1 MVSIDPTCQP
11 SEDDVVIS
19 GFSCRFPKSDNIDEL
34 SNNLFNMD
42 DLMQTAN
49 TPAWQTTK
57 LTVPNRIGR
66 INEMNKFDGMYFGI
80 HRKQASSLD
89 VMARLILE
97 RAYEALVDAGL
108 NPLDVA
114 KSNTLVLS
122 ASSVNEAETSWM
134 FTSYH
139 SGFEF
144 LGRSRTMMSNRVS
157 FWLNINSPSYTV
169 ISMETAGIEALTTAY
184 NGIKNGLYDTAI
196 VGSISLVMVPELS
209 YHYQGL
215 GLLSPDGRTKSFDAS
230 ANGYARSDGVAVMIL
245 QKAKDAKRIYASIV
259 HSSFEMN
266 VHRKAPLIRP
276 LGDALCEVL
285 EKFYKKCG
293 VDPRDV
299 KFLEADGSGVKE
311 WDEGEL
317 NAVDKVF
324 LRNRKTPLLVGSV
337 KSNIGHTNAAST
349 FSSIAKV
356 LIAMQ
361 SGQIPPNINYNKPPP
376 NIPALVENR
385 LKIVTEA
392 TPWEGGLVAV
402 NTVGMIG
409 VYGHLLLKS
418 YGRKKAKPTHDDTL
432 PRIVLLSGR
441 TQDGLENAL
450 GKIEMMPL
458 DLEFIRLVHDVFSK
472 NITNHLYR
480 GYTLLPAGDE
490 AYHEV
495 QNIDLTKRPVWFI
508 FSGMG
513 SQWPG
518 MGTELMK
525 LPVCAATINKCHD
538 ILLEK
543 GLDLKHIIT
552 TKDRTV
558 FDTILHSFVGIAA
571 IQLALVDLLSTL
583 GIKPDGMIGH
593 SVGELGCAY
602 ADGCLTLEETLMCA
616 YYRGL
621 ASIQAELIKGYMAAV
636 GLGHRELVKIV
647 PPEIDIACHNSNSS
661 STISGPEET
670 VKKFVEK
677 LKSEGVFARVVN
689 VSNIAYHSRYIKP
702 AGPLLLES
710 LQKLIVNPIKRSSK
724 WICTSM
730 PESKWNTPLAEFC
743 SAEYL
748 TNNLLSSVLFE
759 ESSTHI
765 PKNAVAIEVA
775 PHGLLQAILRRS
787 LSSECS
793 NIALTQRDHPQGL
806 HFLMAAIGKIY
817 MSGPVPQVANIYPPV
832 EFPVSQGTPSL
843 CSIITWDHTDSW
855 MTHEDIRS
863 VNVTSGETEFD
874 VDLNTDE
881 GKVFADHI
889 IDGRVFYPSFAYL
902 DYVWKMFARMN
913 ETDYK
918 SIPVM
923 FEDVVFHRREEIP
936 EKGSVNLY
944 LMIQGGSGKFEICE
958 NNILVLSGRIEE
970 LYPSR
975 IKFVKMATDLIDRD
989 TFTLKAEDVYKE
1001 FELRGYQYKGDFKSI
1016 IHTKIS
1022 NEGVLASV
1030 KWKDNIVLLGEAL
1043 LQLAILKIGE
1053 KDQNLLLPS
1062 KITKIVVNPLEW
1074 AAFGKEVE
1082 AVFRDSISTVQCGGL
1097 EIQGIKTEPLQLFKT
1112 NKPKGRLET
1121 TKIWKYIH
1129 LQVKSTEQFMDLCL
1143 QLALENCHRPKGA
1156 PSMTV
1161 LELAVVQNSRNLL
1174 DSFRNVVPK
1183 YSQVNLKTI
1192 FIGNETNTL
1201 LDERL
1206 SCGLVMVTRREAFKE
1221 AKGLIG
1227 NGFLLVASTDQEIW
1241 FTDSNL
1247 VTVAEHQ
1254 ADGCKYVLLRNAYQV
1269 NSQTSQVLH
1278 ISGNIF
1284 SWMDKLHKMGPCE
1297 RLYLVADVSSDCVG
1311 QLAQFVKILTED
1323 PDMAHVRCVFLCDKN
1338 APAFSLNRNLY
1349 QQQLFCD
1356 LVTNIYYE
1364 GEWGSIYT
1372 FTLSQEKDNNSELL
1386 DSQILS
1392 LHSIED
1398 VKIQYLGLNSVDM
1411 NFNEDINE
1419 EDKKIGLLEFAGISG
1434 NGKRVMGVAHTSE
1447 NQSYSKAKHL
1457 TWQVPES
1464 WTLEEAATVPLF
1476 ASLAYYSLFMQ
1487 AKLKPG
1493 LCVLIHPGWT
1503 SFAQAAIAL
1512 ALECNCS
1519 VYAAVTNDDQRMFLK
1534 KQFPQARNLNIPNLE
1549 TCYKELFSKTHF
1561 KGIDIIVNTMSGRK
1575 VTEDMS
1581 FLAYMG
1587 RYVQL
1592 ARKDLRK
1599 NKSFGSNRF
1608 LDCLEFYGVQAENL
1622 FNLPEHL
1629 GEQLHAAV
1637 QEKIQNGVIKPL
1649 TYHVYK
1655 KQQSQDA
1662 LRSLFNIPH
1671 TDRVLL
1677 DISAEKIPISQIKR
1691 FRCDPQGAYLVSGGN
1706 AEHCV
1711 YIADWLV
1718 SHGARKIV
1726 ITLLNKVVSEKIK
1739 RRISLLKTYHNVQLV
1754 LITNPVVTSVGS
1766 ATSLLQSVTSSL
1778 GSNISAIFILPTDVS
1793 EQENGIT
1800 SSTVAYLDAA
1810 SRNISSL
1817 RHFVCFLSEGSWAS
1831 CEARRRA
1838 GFPVIAVHLLQ
1849 NKSKIF
1855 HLKTALKA
1863 LDSILVT
1870 DHQETIIRISEETNS
1885 DNQNMDLCQSEV
1897 LEEFLPSSQEELR
1910 AIGEEVLSC
1919 KSCYW
1924 EELLTKSPGNEF
1936 VKEISPVFIIPGLQ
1950 GSAAEVLHPIL
1961 RHLINPAF
1969 FAKLP
1974 NRIPSIQEVAEI
1986 LTQKL
1991 QEIQKRGPYN
2001 LIGVS
2006 WGGALTLEVAQRLET
2021 QGHTAHIILLDAALE
2036 ISLDIIGLLGQGKNM
2051 ETNLLCRLLQ
2061 ITDSKVQA
2069 EIMSLPDWSSRL
2081 NRALSEV
2088 HQENEMDIRAGL
2100 TAIENRIAALLQYKQ
2115 SNILL
2120 SSKVMF
2126 VRPVSESTDRSRL
2139 NQFFRQSLIISMV
2152 EGNHRTILNN
2162 IKVANIINDFVV

>member
-1 MVSIDPTCQP
+1 M
-11 SEDDVVIS
+11 
-19 GFSCRFPKSDNIDEL
+19 
-34 SNNLFNMD
+34 
-42 DLMQTAN
+42 
-49 TPAWQTTK
+49 
-57 LTVPNRIGR
+57 
-66 INEMNKFDGMYFGI
+66 
-80 HRKQASSLD
+80 
-89 VMARLILE
+89 
-97 RAYEALVDAGL
+97 
-108 NPLDVA
+108 
-114 KSNTLVLS
+114 
-122 ASSVNEAETSWM
+122 
-134 FTSYH
+134 
-139 SGFEF
+139 
-144 LGRSRTMMSNRVS
+144 
-157 FWLNINSPSYTV
+157 
-169 ISMETAGIEALTTAY
+169 
-184 NGIKNGLYDTAI
+184 
-196 VGSISLVMVPELS
+196 
-209 YHYQGL
+209 
-215 GLLSPDGRTKSFDAS
+215 
-230 ANGYARSDGVAVMIL
+230 
-245 QKAKDAKRIYASIV
+245 
-259 HSSFEMN
+259 
-266 VHRKAPLIRP
+266 
-276 LGDALCEVL
+276 
-285 EKFYKKCG
+285 
-293 VDPRDV
+293 
-299 KFLEADGSGVKE
+299 
-311 WDEGEL
+311 
-317 NAVDKVF
+317 
-324 LRNRKTPLLVGSV
+324 
-337 KSNIGHTNAAST
+337 
-349 FSSIAKV
+349 
-356 LIAMQ
+356 
-361 SGQIPPNINYNKPPP
+361 
-376 NIPALVENR
+376 
-385 LKIVTEA
+385 
-392 TPWEGGLVAV
+392 
-402 NTVGMIG
+402 
-409 VYGHLLLKS
+409 
-418 YGRKKAKPTHDDTL
+418 
-432 PRIVLLSGR
+432 
-441 TQDGLENAL
+441 
-450 GKIEMMPL
+450 
-458 DLEFIRLVHDVFSK
+458 
-472 NITNHLYR
+472 
-480 GYTLLPAGDE
+480 
-490 AYHEV
+490 
-495 QNIDLTKRPVWFI
+495 
-508 FSGMG
+508 
-513 SQWPG
+513 
-518 MGTELMK
+518 
-525 LPVCAATINKCHD
+525 
-538 ILLEK
+538 
-543 GLDLKHIIT
+543 
-552 TKDRTV
+552 
-558 FDTILHSFVGIAA
+558 
-571 IQLALVDLLSTL
+571 
-583 GIKPDGMIGH
+583 
-593 SVGELGCAY
+593 
-602 ADGCLTLEETLMCA
+602 
-616 YYRGL
+616 
-621 ASIQAELIKGYMAAV
+621 
-636 GLGHRELVKIV
+636 
-647 PPEIDIACHNSNSS
+647 
-661 STISGPEET
+661 
-670 VKKFVEK
+670 
-677 LKSEGVFARVVN
+677 
-689 VSNIAYHSRYIKP
+689 
-702 AGPLLLES
+702 
-710 LQKLIVNPIKRSSK
+710 
-724 WICTSM
+724 
-730 PESKWNTPLAEFC
+730 
-743 SAEYL
+743 
-748 TNNLLSSVLFE
+748 
-759 ESSTHI
+759 
-765 PKNAVAIEVA
+765 
-775 PHGLLQAILRRS
+775 
-787 LSSECS
+787 
-793 NIALTQRDHPQGL
+793 
-806 HFLMAAIGKIY
+806 
-817 MSGPVPQVANIYPPV
+817 
-832 EFPVSQGTPSL
+832 
-843 CSIITWDHTDSW
+843 
-855 MTHEDIRS
+855 
-863 VNVTSGETEFD
+863 
-874 VDLNTDE
+874 
-881 GKVFADHI
+881 
-889 IDGRVFYPSFAYL
+889 
-902 DYVWKMFARMN
+902 
-913 ETDYK
+913 
-918 SIPVM
+918 
-923 FEDVVFHRREEIP
+923 
-936 EKGSVNLY
+936 
-944 LMIQGGSGKFEICE
+944 
-958 NNILVLSGRIEE
+958 
-970 LYPSR
+970 
-975 IKFVKMATDLIDRD
+975 
-989 TFTLKAEDVYKE
+989 
-1001 FELRGYQYKGDFKSI
+1001 
-1016 IHTKIS
+1016 
-1022 NEGVLASV
+1022 
-1030 KWKDNIVLLGEAL
+1030 
-1043 LQLAILKIGE
+1043 
-1053 KDQNLLLPS
+1053 
-1062 KITKIVVNPLEW
+1062 
-1074 AAFGKEVE
+1074 
-1082 AVFRDSISTVQCGGL
+1082 
-1097 EIQGIKTEPLQLFKT
+1097 
-1112 NKPKGRLET
+1112 
-1121 TKIWKYIH
+1121 
-1129 LQVKSTEQFMDLCL
+1129 STEQFMDLCL

-1392 LHSIED
+1392 LHSNLKMHIVTPTKKTKTMVEAF
-1398 VKIQYLGLNSVDM
+1398 K
-1411 NFNEDINE
+1411 

-1464 WTLEEAATVPLF
+1464 WTLEEAAT
-1476 ASLAYYSLFMQ
+1476 AYYSLFMQ

-1534 KQFPQARNLNIPNLE
+1534 KQFPQ
-1549 TCYKELFSKTHF
+1549 
-1561 KGIDIIVNTMSGRK
+1561 GIDIIVNTMSGRK

-1691 FRCDPQGAYLVSGGN
+1691 FRCDPQGGN

-1885 DNQNMDLCQSEV
+1885 DNQNMEV

-2006 WGGALTLEVAQRLET
+2006 WGGALTLEV
-2021 QGHTAHIILLDAALE
+2021 
-2036 ISLDIIGLLGQGKNM
+2036 
-2051 ETNLLCRLLQ
+2051 
-2061 ITDSKVQA
+2061 QA

-2126 VRPVSESTDRSRL
+2126 VRPVSLKHYQCKIACLKNVYFDIIFILILPL
-2139 NQFFRQSLIISMV
+2139 N
-2152 EGNHRTILNN
+2152 
-2162 IKVANIINDFVV
+2162 KY